1 MQCTCTCN
9 TLDIMTHHCRDPY
22 QEGQSKLV
30 KSEEL
35 KNLELPEEDDDVGG
49 WAGYHEEVDYSKKV
63 VFDDSS
69 DDEDRPNHQ
78 PSQTKRKE
86 SSESGDIKTV
96 CYYLFAKL
104 LMFLCCY

>member
-1 MQCTCTCN
+1 MDATTC
-9 TLDIMTHHCRDPY
+9 HCRDPY

-78 PSQTKRKE
+78 PQSIQAKRKE
-86 SSESGDIKTV
+86 SLEPGDIKAV
-96 CYYLFAKL
+96 RYYLL
-104 LMFLCCY
+104 LRC